1 MAGRL
6 EEAEAA
12 APVGF
17 VHENS
22 QLAAHRREKAADSRW
37 GGTGTHDGSTG
48 ADQGRAENGSAGA
61 DEGAVEGGSTGADE
75 GGVQG
80 GSTGAGQGGAEG
92 GGAGADQGA
101 VEGARARAV
110 LGKMLKAK
118 PAADV
123 ETGR

>member
-1 MAGRL
+1 VAGRL

-12 APVGF
+12 APAGF
-17 VHENS
+17 VHEMS

-61 DEGAVEGGSTGADE
+61 DEGVAEGGSTGAD
-75 GGVQG
+75 
-80 GSTGAGQGGAEG
+80 QGGAEG
-92 GGAGADQGA
+92 GSAGADQGV

-110 LGKMLKAK
+110 LGMMLKAK